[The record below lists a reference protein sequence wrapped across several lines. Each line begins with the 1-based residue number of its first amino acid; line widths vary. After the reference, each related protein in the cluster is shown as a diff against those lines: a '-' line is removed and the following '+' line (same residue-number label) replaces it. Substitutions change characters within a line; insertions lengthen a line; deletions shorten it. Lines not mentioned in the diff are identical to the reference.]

1 MPHCCALTTLWP
13 PDVVA
18 AFHGM
23 QEASGIFTVAAS
35 IAKTHK
41 SKVEAT
47 TSPIP
52 EELNAG
58 VLGGMA
64 DLCLAQVRAAAALP
78 FRGQS

>member
-1 MPHCCALTTLWP
+1 M
-13 PDVVA
+13 VA

-47 TSPIP
+47 TTPVP
-52 EELNAG
+52 EELKTG
-58 VLGGMA
+58 VLSGLA
-64 DLCLAQVRAAAALP
+64 DLCLAQVR
-78 FRGQS
+78 